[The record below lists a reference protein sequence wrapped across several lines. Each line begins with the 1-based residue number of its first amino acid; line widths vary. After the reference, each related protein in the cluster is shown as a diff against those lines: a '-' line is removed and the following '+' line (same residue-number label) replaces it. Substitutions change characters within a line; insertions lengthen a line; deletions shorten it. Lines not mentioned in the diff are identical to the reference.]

1 MLSVRSLFKKL
12 DIFERNKVPLDLK
25 VLGLAFYVQL
35 CSLRRAARALSEV
48 HRVSK
53 TAVWKWVRKLS
64 GKISIEPPR
73 IPRRLVALDETCV
86 KVNGLEYWVYAAID
100 VDKNEVLSMRV
111 FPSRNVLATKL
122 FIEEVLKHCDG
133 TPTFAVDSAPW
144 LTGVLKE
151 LGLKYNVESLRR

>member
-1 MLSVRSLFKKL
+1 MLSVRSLVKKL

-25 VLGLAFYVQL
+25 VLGLAFYIQL
-35 CSLRRAARALSEV
+35 SSLRRAARALSEI

-64 GKISIEPPR
+64 EKICIEPPR
-73 IPRRLVALDETCV
+73 IPRRLFPFRNAL
-86 KVNGLEYWVYAAID
+86 AA
-100 VDKNEVLSMRV
+100 
-111 FPSRNVLATKL
+111 KL
-122 FIEEVLKHCDG
+122 FIEEALKCCDG

-151 LGLKYNVESLRR
+151 LGLRYNVESLRRWEPNRVSIFILQAEG